1 LAVKFPGLKLRKMK
15 VQAYGRLTDI
25 MDSAG
30 FNPEGLENTDQLKK
44 KLLFLYPDLSGIDYA
59 IAVNDQI
66 VRGNHPLRKD
76 DDVSL
81 LPPFSGG

>member
-1 LAVKFPGLKLRKMK
+1 MK
-15 VQAYGRLTDI
+15 VKVYGRLTNILGSKDI
-25 MDSAG
+25 
-30 FNPEGLENTDQLKK
+30 NQEGVENTDQLKK
-44 KLLFLYPDLSGIDYA
+44 KLLSLYPDLSGINFA

-66 VRGNHPLRKD
+66 IRGNHPLQHD